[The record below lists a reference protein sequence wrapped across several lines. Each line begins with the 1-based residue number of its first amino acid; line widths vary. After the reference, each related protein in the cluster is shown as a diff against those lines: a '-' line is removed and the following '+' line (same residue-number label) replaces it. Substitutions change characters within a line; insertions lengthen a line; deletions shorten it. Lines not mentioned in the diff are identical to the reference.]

1 MIRWILI
8 VVAVLGVLILV
19 LAIVGMLLPREH
31 SASSRITLRQ
41 PAEAIWLV
49 ISDPEGVPSWW
60 PEVARS
66 ERLPESANGRPRVQQ
81 TTKRGDTMILE
92 VEQSEPPTRLRTL
105 IVTGPGDPFGGTWT
119 YQLAPTDSGTTLTI
133 TEDGWVS
140 NPIFRVIMQAMG
152 THQTLDSY
160 LAALALRLGEPSTPV
175 HVD

>member
-8 VVAVLGVLILV
+8 IVAVLVVLVLV
-19 LAIVGMLLPREH
+19 LAIVGLLLPREH

-41 PAEAIWLV
+41 PPEAVWLV

-60 PEVARS
+60 PEIARS
-66 ERLPESANGRPRVQQ
+66 ERLPASENGRPRVRQ
-81 TTKRGDTMILE
+81 TTKGGDAMILE

-105 IVTGPGDPFGGTWT
+105 VVTGAGDPFGGTWT

-152 THQTLDSY
+152 THRTLDSY
-160 LAALALRLGEPSTPV
+160 LSALGRRFGESTSPA
-175 HVD
+175 HLD